1 MISDFLLHS
10 TERFPTK
17 TAIIFEDS
25 EIKMTEVSFCPP
37 MEARF
42 DSPALGLINKL
53 WKFNKPSVAS
63 YGTDGG
69 HFQSIDIETI
79 VFGPGEMKYM
89 HQPNESIKVSEIEE
103 GLIFL
108 KNLCN
113 YLKIN
118 KI

>member
-1 MISDFLLHS
+1 M
-10 TERFPTK
+10 K
-17 TAIIFEDS
+17 KVFEDS

-42 DSPALGLINKL
+42 ESPALDLINKL
-53 WKFNKPSVAS
+53 WKTNKPSVAS

-69 HFQSIDIETI
+69 HFQSIGIETI

-89 HQPNESIKVSEIEE
+89 HQPNECIKLSEIEE

-113 YLKIN
+113 FLKNN
-118 KI
+118 KV